1 MFGGEDM
8 LGKVLEELFI
18 RIWVV
23 IKLTLYFWIYTFVG
37 GIIFGLGT
45 AWKTVNELFYLYGFE
60 YKEITLK
67 RGWNIYKRNFL
78 RGNLLFSLFLS
89 STALLSYNLYLSVQI
104 KGLIFLAIDS
114 ILLFA
119 LFCLFATYQY
129 SMILDSEYTISVPNL
144 LKLSFI
150 SVFSSFSSFLK
161 IIIGSSV
168 IIAVTWQFKGLILFG
183 VIGLLTVWNGTMTK
197 QWREELDKQLESY
210 E

>member
-1 MFGGEDM
+1 M

-18 RIWVV
+18 RIWVI
-23 IKLTLYFWIYTFVG
+23 IKLTLYFWIYTFAG
-37 GIIFGLGT
+37 GIIFGLGA

-60 YKEITLK
+60 YKEITIK

-89 STALLSYNLYLSVQI
+89 GTALLSYNLYLSVQI
-104 KGLIFLAIDS
+104 KGLIFLAIDF

-119 LFCLFATYQY
+119 LLCLFATYQY
-129 SMILDSEYTISVPNL
+129 SMNLDSEYTISVPNL

-161 IIIGSSV
+161 IIIGSG
-168 IIAVTWQFKGLILFG
+168 IILGVTWQFKGLILFG
-183 VIGLLTVWNGTMTK
+183 VIGLLTVWNGTMTTH
-197 QWREELDKQLESY
+197 WREELDKQLESY

>member
-1 MFGGEDM
+1 M

-23 IKLTLYFWIYTFVG
+23 IKLTLYFWIYTFAG
-37 GIIFGLGT
+37 GIIFGLGA

-60 YKEITLK
+60 YKEITIK

-89 STALLSYNLYLSVQI
+89 GTALLSYNLYLSVQI
-104 KGLIFLAIDS
+104 KGLIFLAIDF

-119 LFCLFATYQY
+119 LLCLFATYKY

-161 IIIGSSV
+161 IIIGSG
-168 IIAVTWQFKGLILFG
+168 IILGVTWQFKGLILFG
-183 VIGLLTVWNGTMTK
+183 VIGLLTVWNGTMTTH
-197 QWREELDKQLESY
+197 WREELDKQLESY

>member
-1 MFGGEDM
+1 M

-23 IKLTLYFWIYTFVG
+23 IKLTLYFWIYTFAG
-37 GIIFGLGT
+37 GIIFGLGA

-60 YKEITLK
+60 YKEITIK

-89 STALLSYNLYLSVQI
+89 GTALLSYNLYLSVQI
-104 KGLIFLAIDS
+104 KGLIFLAIDF

-119 LFCLFATYQY
+119 LLCLFATYQH

-161 IIIGSSV
+161 IIIGSG
-168 IIAVTWQFKGLILFG
+168 IILGVTWQFKGLILFG
-183 VIGLLTVWNGTMTK
+183 VIGLLTVWNGTMTTH
-197 QWREELDKQLESY
+197 WREELDKQLESY

>member
-1 MFGGEDM
+1 
-8 LGKVLEELFI
+8 
-18 RIWVV
+18 
-23 IKLTLYFWIYTFVG
+23 
-37 GIIFGLGT
+37 IFGLGT
-45 AWKTVNELFYLYGFE
+45 AWKTVNELFYLHGFE

-104 KGLIFLAIDS
+104 KGLIFLAIDF

>member
-1 MFGGEDM
+1 M

-23 IKLTLYFWIYTFVG
+23 IKLTLYFWIYTFAG
-37 GIIFGLGT
+37 GIIFGLGA

-60 YKEITLK
+60 YKEITIK

-89 STALLSYNLYLSVQI
+89 GTALLSYNLYLSVQI
-104 KGLIFLAIDS
+104 KGLIFLAIDF

-119 LFCLFATYQY
+119 LLCLFAIYQY

-161 IIIGSSV
+161 IIIGSG
-168 IIAVTWQFKGLILFG
+168 IILGVTWQFKGLILFG
-183 VIGLLTVWNGTMTK
+183 VIGLLTVWNGTMTTH
-197 QWREELDKQLESY
+197 WREELDKQLESY

>member
-1 MFGGEDM
+1 
-8 LGKVLEELFI
+8 
-18 RIWVV
+18 
-23 IKLTLYFWIYTFVG
+23 
-37 GIIFGLGT
+37 
-45 AWKTVNELFYLYGFE
+45 
-60 YKEITLK
+60 
-67 RGWNIYKRNFL
+67 
-78 RGNLLFSLFLS
+78 
-89 STALLSYNLYLSVQI
+89 VQI
-104 KGLIFLAIDS
+104 KGLIFLAIDF

>member
-1 MFGGEDM
+1 M

-23 IKLTLYFWIYTFVG
+23 IKLTLYFWIYTFAG
-37 GIIFGLGT
+37 GIIFGLGA

-60 YKEITLK
+60 YKEITIK

-89 STALLSYNLYLSVQI
+89 GTALLSYNLYLSVQI
-104 KGLIFLAIDS
+104 KGLIFLAIDF

-119 LFCLFATYQY
+119 LLCLFATYQY
-129 SMILDSEYTISVPNL
+129 SMILDREYTISVPNL

-161 IIIGSSV
+161 IIIGSG
-168 IIAVTWQFKGLILFG
+168 IILGVTWQFKGLILFG
-183 VIGLLTVWNGTMTK
+183 VIGLLTVWNGTMTTH
-197 QWREELDKQLESY
+197 WREELDKQLESY

>member
-45 AWKTVNELFYLYGFE
+45 AWKTVNELFYLHGFE

-104 KGLIFLAIDS
+104 KGLIFLAIDF

-119 LFCLFATYQY
+119 LFCLFDTYQY

-150 SVFSSFSSFLK
+150 SFFSSFSSFLK

>member
-1 MFGGEDM
+1 M

-60 YKEITLK
+60 YKEIMLK

-78 RGNLLFSLFLS
+78 RGNLLFGLFLS

-104 KGLIFLAIDS
+104 KGLIF
-114 ILLFA
+114 
-119 LFCLFATYQY
+119 
-129 SMILDSEYTISVPNL
+129 
-144 LKLSFI
+144 
-150 SVFSSFSSFLK
+150 
-161 IIIGSSV
+161 
-168 IIAVTWQFKGLILFG
+168 
-183 VIGLLTVWNGTMTK
+183 
-197 QWREELDKQLESY
+197 
-210 E
+210 

>member
-18 RIWVV
+18 RIWVI
-23 IKLTLYFWIYTFVG
+23 IKLTLYFWIYTFAG
-37 GIIFGLGT
+37 GIIFGLGA

-60 YKEITLK
+60 YKEITIK

-89 STALLSYNLYLSVQI
+89 VQI
-104 KGLIFLAIDS
+104 KGLIFLAIDF

-119 LFCLFATYQY
+119 LLCLFATYQY

-161 IIIGSSV
+161 IIIGSG
-168 IIAVTWQFKGLILFG
+168 IILGVTWQFKGLILFG
-183 VIGLLTVWNGTMTK
+183 VIGLLTVWNGTMTTH
-197 QWREELDKQLESY
+197 WREELDKQLESY

>member
-1 MFGGEDM
+1 M

-18 RIWVV
+18 RIWVI
-23 IKLTLYFWIYTFVG
+23 IKLTLYFWIYTFAG
-37 GIIFGLGT
+37 GIIFGLGA

-60 YKEITLK
+60 YKEITIK
-67 RGWNIYKRNFL
+67 RGWNIYKRNFCETFAITAL
-78 RGNLLFSLFLS
+78 KRSKF
-89 STALLSYNLYLSVQI
+89 ALLSYNLYLSVQI
-104 KGLIFLAIDS
+104 KGLIFLAIDF

-119 LFCLFATYQY
+119 LLCLFATYQY

-161 IIIGSSV
+161 IIIGSG
-168 IIAVTWQFKGLILFG
+168 IILGVTWQFKGLILFG
-183 VIGLLTVWNGTMTK
+183 VIGLLTVWNGTMTTH
-197 QWREELDKQLESY
+197 WREELDKQLESY

>member
-23 IKLTLYFWIYTFVG
+23 IKLTLYFWIYTFAG
-37 GIIFGLGT
+37 GIIFGLGA

-60 YKEITLK
+60 YKEITIK

-89 STALLSYNLYLSVQI
+89 GTALLSYNLYLSVQI
-104 KGLIFLAIDS
+104 KGLIFLAIDF

-119 LFCLFATYQY
+119 LLCLFATYQC

-161 IIIGSSV
+161 IIIGSG
-168 IIAVTWQFKGLILFG
+168 IILGVTWQFKGLILFG
-183 VIGLLTVWNGTMTK
+183 VIGLLTVWNGTMTTH
-197 QWREELDKQLESY
+197 WREELDKQLESY

>member
-1 MFGGEDM
+1 MLIAQPFLYNEKSRNLMFGGEDM

-18 RIWVV
+18 RIWVI

-37 GIIFGLGT
+37 GIIFGLGA

-89 STALLSYNLYLSVQI
+89 GTALLSYNLYLSVQI
-104 KGLIFLAIDS
+104 KGRIFLAIDF

-119 LFCLFATYQY
+119 LLCLFATYQY
-129 SMILDSEYTISVPNL
+129 SMILDSEYTISVPNPAKAKFYFGFFQL
-144 LKLSFI
+144 F
-150 SVFSSFSSFLK
+150 VFSK
-161 IIIGSSV
+161 NNY
-168 IIAVTWQFKGLILFG
+168 W
-183 VIGLLTVWNGTMTK
+183 
-197 QWREELDKQLESY
+197 
-210 E
+210 

>member
-18 RIWVV
+18 RIWVI
-23 IKLTLYFWIYTFVG
+23 IKLTLYFWIYTFAG
-37 GIIFGLGT
+37 GIIFGLGA

-60 YKEITLK
+60 YKEITIK

-89 STALLSYNLYLSVQI
+89 GTALLSYNLYLSVQI
-104 KGLIFLAIDS
+104 KGLIFLAIDF

-119 LFCLFATYQY
+119 LLCLFTTYQY

-161 IIIGSSV
+161 IIIGSG
-168 IIAVTWQFKGLILFG
+168 IILGVTWQFKGLILFG
-183 VIGLLTVWNGTMTK
+183 VIGLLTVWNGTMTTH
-197 QWREELDKQLESY
+197 WREELDKQLESY

>member
-1 MFGGEDM
+1 M
-8 LGKVLEELFI
+8 
-18 RIWVV
+18 
-23 IKLTLYFWIYTFVG
+23 
-37 GIIFGLGT
+37 
-45 AWKTVNELFYLYGFE
+45 
-60 YKEITLK
+60 
-67 RGWNIYKRNFL
+67 
-78 RGNLLFSLFLS
+78 
-89 STALLSYNLYLSVQI
+89 SYNLYLSVQI
-104 KGLIFLAIDS
+104 KGLIFLAIDF

-161 IIIGSSV
+161 IIIGSGI

-197 QWREELDKQLESY
+197 HWREELDKQLESY

>member
-18 RIWVV
+18 RIWVI
-23 IKLTLYFWIYTFVG
+23 IKLTLYFWIYTFAG
-37 GIIFGLGT
+37 GIIFGLGA

-60 YKEITLK
+60 YKEITIK

-78 RGNLLFSLFLS
+78 RGNLLFSL
-89 STALLSYNLYLSVQI
+89 YLSVQI
-104 KGLIFLAIDS
+104 KGLIFLAIDF

-119 LFCLFATYQY
+119 LLCLFATYQY

-161 IIIGSSV
+161 IIIGSG
-168 IIAVTWQFKGLILFG
+168 IILGVTWQFKGLILFG
-183 VIGLLTVWNGTMTK
+183 VIGLLTVWNGTMTTH
-197 QWREELDKQLESY
+197 WREELDKQLESY

>member
-1 MFGGEDM
+1 MPF
-8 LGKVLEELFI
+8 
-18 RIWVV
+18 
-23 IKLTLYFWIYTFVG
+23 YFSNLILQF
-37 GIIFGLGT
+37 
-45 AWKTVNELFYLYGFE
+45 A
-60 YKEITLK
+60 
-67 RGWNIYKRNFL
+67 YKRNFL

-89 STALLSYNLYLSVQI
+89 GTALLSYNLYLSVQI
-104 KGLIFLAIDS
+104 KGLIFLAIDF

-119 LFCLFATYQY
+119 LLCLFATYQY

-183 VIGLLTVWNGTMTK
+183 VIGLLTVWNDTMTK